1 VRHGVSGRRGARRGL
16 AAAAVG
22 LGAVILAGVAIGVP
36 LALKDGGGSGAPAQG
51 TPSGHASTG
60 STTDGAAASGP
71 LRRLVPPRTGV
82 YLGVSN
88 AALIARPGAVEEWR
102 LAHGRAPRIVN
113 WFQQWLSGERRF
125 RADWAR
131 RVAGQGAV
139 PMITWEPWYAPLGKR
154 RTAHQP
160 AVRLS
165 RIAAG
170 ADDRYIR
177 SFAREVAA
185 YRGPVLIR
193 LMHEMNGN
201 WYPWGVRVN
210 GNTPADYVAA
220 WRHVHRIFE
229 AEGARNVS
237 WIWSINNL
245 EGPSGEAH
253 DIARYYPGDRYVDWV
268 STSGFNWG
276 DAYSWS
282 SWRDADGLYGETY
295 RALER
300 FGKPIMISEIGTT
313 DHGGD
318 PAVWI
323 RDTLSRLR
331 DAYPLVRA
339 IVWYDA
345 IDDGGLDFRLRGP
358 TARTLAGPA
367 ALGSGWLRPLRIATV
382 PRLGG

>member
-1 VRHGVSGRRGARRGL
+1 MRRWLIAAIVLGGIAL
-16 AAAAVG
+16 AA
-22 LGAVILAGVAIGVP
+22 VAIGVP
-36 LALKDGGGSGAPAQG
+36 LALRDGGSGATEGSAAGQTTTGRTTESG
-51 TPSGHASTG
+51 T
-60 STTDGAAASGP
+60 AAGP
-71 LRRLVPPRTGV
+71 LRRLSPPRTGV

-88 AALIARPGAVEEWR
+88 ATLIERPGAVDAWK

-131 RVAGQGAV
+131 RVAAQGAV
-139 PMITWEPWYAPLGKR
+139 PMITWEPWYAPLRGR
-154 RTAHQP
+154 HTANQP

-201 WYPWGVRVN
+201 WYPWGVHVN

-220 WRHVHRIFE
+220 WRHVHDIFR

-245 EGPSGEAH
+245 EGPSGQTH

-276 DAYSWS
+276 NAYSWS

-313 DHGGD
+313 DDGGD
-318 PAVWI
+318 PTAWI

-331 DAYPLVRA
+331 EAYPRVHA

-345 IDDGGLDFRLRGP
+345 VDDAGLDFRLRGP

-367 ALGSGWLRPLRIATV
+367 AVGTGWLRPLGIAT
-382 PRLGG
+382 LSGGASNERRTAP